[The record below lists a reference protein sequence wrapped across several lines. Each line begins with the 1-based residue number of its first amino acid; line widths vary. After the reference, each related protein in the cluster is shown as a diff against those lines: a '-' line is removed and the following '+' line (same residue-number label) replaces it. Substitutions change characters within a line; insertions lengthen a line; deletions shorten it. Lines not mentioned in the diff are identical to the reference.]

1 MEDEDEDRTPS
12 DGWVL
17 KGPPVDL
24 PHGGIRDAGQPI
36 LRKSFRG
43 FSAVIE
49 PWGVHRGSGWMNVGM
64 HYHTATAAPE
74 LLLDSTRPEISKH
87 IVRVLTCRVHVQA
100 RTCSD
105 NFIRTWVSGPTRS
118 CSAGPLGG

>member
-17 KGPPVDL
+17 NGPPSICRI
-24 PHGGIRDAGQPI
+24 GGIRDAGQPI

-87 IVRVLTCRVHVQA
+87 IARVLTCRVHVHA

-105 NFIRTWVSGPTRS
+105 NFIRARVSGSTRS